1 MWSGELLGAEGWG
14 MTCVMRSRM
23 QQSSKACESVA
34 GPVDMSRIR
43 WARSIMIDRMVA
55 KRDMY
60 GEEEG
65 RWVGKS
71 SRQPAASLEV
81 VPLANLTFCE
91 QLNLFG
97 RNQLDVR

>member
-1 MWSGELLGAEGWG
+1 
-14 MTCVMRSRM
+14 
-23 QQSSKACESVA
+23 
-34 GPVDMSRIR
+34 
-43 WARSIMIDRMVA
+43 MIDRMVA

-91 QLNLFG
+91 QLNHFG
-97 RNQLDVR
+97 RNPLYVR